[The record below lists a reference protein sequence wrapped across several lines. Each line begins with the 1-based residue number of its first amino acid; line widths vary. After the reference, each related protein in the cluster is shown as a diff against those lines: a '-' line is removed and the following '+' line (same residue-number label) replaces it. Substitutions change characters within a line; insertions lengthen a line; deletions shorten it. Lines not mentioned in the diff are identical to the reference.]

1 MKKFLLAA
9 GTALMPVIAIFAQD
23 HVRDSAKTANQIIR
37 SQFTTDFPDAKDVH
51 FAQVKNLNKM
61 SFTQDKEIM
70 SAYYDDGGQLVCTI
84 HEELFADLP
93 GNAQKEIQHK
103 YPDYAIADV
112 VKFDDNEGDDPEG
125 ILYGRSADDAQNYF
139 VELKN
144 DTKEI
149 IVKVDLYG
157 EVNYLTTVK

>member
-1 MKKFLLAA
+1 
-9 GTALMPVIAIFAQD
+9 MPVIALFAQD
-23 HVRDSAKTANQIIR
+23 HVRDSAKAANQIIR
-37 SQFTTDFPDAKDVH
+37 SQFTTDFPDAKNVH
-51 FAQVKNLNKM
+51 FARVKNLNKM
-61 SFTQDKEIM
+61 SFTHDKEKI
-70 SAYYDDGGQLVCTI
+70 SAYYDDRGQLVGAI
-84 HEELFADLP
+84 HEKSFVDLP

-103 YPDYAIADV
+103 YPDYSVADV
-112 VKFDDNEGDDPEG
+112 VKFDDNEFDDPEG